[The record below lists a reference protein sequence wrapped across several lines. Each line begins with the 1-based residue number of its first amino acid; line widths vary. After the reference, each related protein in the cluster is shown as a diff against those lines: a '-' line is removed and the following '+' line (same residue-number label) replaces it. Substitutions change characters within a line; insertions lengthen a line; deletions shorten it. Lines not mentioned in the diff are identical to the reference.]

1 MKLIGLVE
9 PILKPPPSSTRMVKS
24 FRGRSLASSV
34 RSSQEDSAPVL
45 DPSTDFYAKVIES
58 RGKGQ
63 FVVSLPKAND
73 SSETSESNES
83 SETSDSAFAS
93 ASVST
98 STPNSSATLLVYM
111 PPKFRNALWI
121 RRGSFVIIKKYE
133 EDKGELVHVLST
145 EQIKEIRKE
154 GGWPKEF
161 ENEFSFESESEEE
174 SDDMISE
181 DSSDEYCSSEY
192 GSED

>member
-1 MKLIGLVE
+1 
-9 PILKPPPSSTRMVKS
+9 MVKS

-63 FVVSLPKAND
+63 FVVSLPKV
-73 SSETSESNES
+73 SESNE
-83 SETSDSAFAS
+83 TSD
-93 ASVST
+93 SVST
-98 STPNSSATLLVYM
+98 SIPNSSATLLVYM

-133 EDKGELVHVLST
+133 KDKGELVHVLST

-154 GGWPKEF
+154 GGWPKEY
-161 ENEFSFESESEEE
+161 ENEFTFKSLEE
-174 SDDMISE
+174 SDDTISE

-192 GSED
+192 DSED